1 VSLVVFEKVSLGFG
15 NKTIVHELDLR
26 LGEGDRIGLIGA
38 NGSGKSTLLKLLA
51 GDMKPDTGRI
61 TSARG
66 LEIGWLPQDLVL
78 EGGRSLIEF
87 VRASVPGREQLDG
100 KIAQTEAALAETQA
114 AVEAGERPLDDDELM
129 ELATRIAE
137 LHERLTHFEMHYSEH
152 EALKIL
158 NGLGFSPSDQNR
170 DLGEFSGGWKMRAVL
185 ASLLFQRPDLMLLDE
200 PTNHL
205 DMPSVAWFGDFLRR
219 YRRSFILICH
229 DREFLDEQIERVVSF
244 EPEGVRQYRGNY
256 LAYRKQREEEE
267 IVLENKARNLER
279 ERDKT
284 EQFIDR
290 FRAQANKARAV
301 QSRVKQL
308 SKLEDVVLFEKRKV
322 MHFNFPPCDR
332 AGAEV
337 VKIRGLRKAYRRAGS
352 LGLGG
357 RSPESG
363 GARGGEAE
371 HDPRSGA
378 TEEEHVV
385 FPGIDLTVGR
395 GEKIG
400 IIGINGAGKTT
411 LLRMI
416 AGEIPYDAGTLE
428 IGHKVTPGYY
438 AQHHAESLHRELTVF
453 AEVAQQDPHA
463 GQTRVRTILGA
474 FLYSG
479 DDVDKKIGV
488 LSGGERARVALAK
501 LLIKPGNLLLMDEPT
516 NHLDLESSE
525 SLAESL
531 TTYDGTLLFVSHNR
545 SFVRRLA
552 TKIWNVHDG
561 MVEIYPGTLDEYLAS
576 ARERG
581 RALEAVADGKAG
593 PTKQPKSVV
602 EGTSAKPA
610 AAAASAPATT
620 VEKRDRK
627 RQEAEERTRR
637 SKQLKP
643 LQRKVAELE
652 QRIAELEEAQAKRS
666 VELADPGV
674 YQDAARRSQ
683 LLDAYQDAAGKLEEL
698 TGRWELATMEL
709 EEVLA
714 DG

>member
-1 VSLVVFEKVSLGFG
+1 LARGRWGGDRLSTAPVSLVVFEKVSLGFG
-15 NKTIVHELDLR
+15 KKTIVNELDLR
-26 LGEGDRIGLIGA
+26 IGEGDRIGLIGP

-51 GDMKPDTGRI
+51 GDMKPDGGRI
-61 TSARG
+61 TTARG
-66 LEIGWLPQDLVL
+66 LEIGWLPQDIAL

-87 VRASVPGREQLDG
+87 VRASVPGRERLDAT
-100 KIAQTEAALAETQA
+100 IASTEAELAEVQA
-114 AVEAGERPLDDDELM
+114 EVESGQRPLDDPELM
-129 ELATRIAE
+129 DLATRIAE

-158 NGLGFSPSDQNR
+158 AGLGFSPADQDR
-170 DLGEFSGGWKMRAVL
+170 DLSEFSGGWKMRAVL

-205 DMPSVAWFGDFLRR
+205 DMPSVAWFGDFLSR

-229 DREFLDEQIERVVSF
+229 DREFLDEQIDRVVSF

-256 LAYRKQREEEE
+256 VAYRKQREEEE

-279 ERDKT
+279 EREKA

-290 FRAQANKARAV
+290 FRAQANKAKAV
-301 QSRVKQL
+301 QSRVKAL
-308 SKLEDVVLFEKRKV
+308 SKLEDVVVFEKRKV
-322 MHFNFPPCDR
+322 MRFNFPPCDR

-337 VKIRGLRKAYRRAGS
+337 VKIRNLRKAYG
-352 LGLGG
+352 
-357 RSPESG
+357 
-363 GARGGEAE
+363 
-371 HDPRSGA
+371 D
-378 TEEEHVV
+378 HVV
-385 FPGIDLTVGR
+385 FPGLDLTVSR
-395 GEKIG
+395 GDKIG

-416 AGEIPYDAGTLE
+416 AGEIPYDGGTLE
-428 IGHKVTPGYY
+428 LGHKGTPGYY

-453 AEVAQQDPHA
+453 DEVASQDPHA

-479 DDVDKKIGV
+479 DDVDKTIGV

-531 TTYDGTLLFVSHNR
+531 ATYDGTVLFVSHNR

-561 MVEIYPGTLDEYLAS
+561 TVEIYPGSLDEYLAS

-593 PTKQPKSVV
+593 PTKQPKSV
-602 EGTSAKPA
+602 EPKPA
-610 AAAASAPATT
+610 AASTVNATPTPSTERRDRAS
-620 VEKRDRK
+620 ERDRK

-652 QRIAELEEAQAKRS
+652 ARIGELEDAQAKRS
-666 VELADPGV
+666 IELADPEV
-674 YQDAARRSQ
+674 YQDEARRAK
-683 LLDAYQDAAGKLEEL
+683 LLDDYQAAAGKLEEL
-698 TGRWELATMEL
+698 NGRWELATLEL
-709 EEVLA
+709 EELGA
-714 DG
+714 D

>member
-15 NKTIVHELDLR
+15 KKTIVQELDLR
-26 LGEGDRIGLIGA
+26 IGEGDRIGLIGP

-51 GDMKPDTGRI
+51 GDTKPDTGRI
-61 TSARG
+61 TTARG

-87 VRASVPGREQLDG
+87 VRASVPGREQLDA
-100 KIAQTEAALAETQA
+100 KIAQTEAALADVQA
-114 AVEAGERPLDDDELM
+114 AVEAGERPLDDSELL
-129 ELATRIAE
+129 ELASRIAE
-137 LHERLTHFEMHYSEH
+137 LHERLTHFEMHYSDH

-158 NGLGFSPSDQNR
+158 NGLGFSPSDQSR

-205 DMPSVAWFGDFLRR
+205 DMPSVAWFGDFLQR
-219 YRRSFILICH
+219 YRRAFILICH

-244 EPEGVRQYRGNY
+244 ESEGVRQYRGNY
-256 LAYRKQREEEE
+256 VAYKRQREEEE

-279 ERDKT
+279 EREKA

-308 SKLEDVVLFEKRKV
+308 SKLDDVVLFEKRKV

-337 VKIRGLRKAYRRAGS
+337 VKIRGLRKAYG
-352 LGLGG
+352 
-357 RSPESG
+357 
-363 GARGGEAE
+363 
-371 HDPRSGA
+371 
-378 TEEEHVV
+378 EHVV
-385 FPGIDLTVGR
+385 FPGVDLTVTR

-428 IGHKVTPGYY
+428 LGHKVTPGYY

-453 AEVAQQDPHA
+453 DEVALQDPHA

-479 DDVDKKIGV
+479 DDVDKKISV

-552 TKIWNVHDG
+552 SKIWNVHDG
-561 MVEIYPGTLDEYLAS
+561 TVEIYPGTLDEYLAS

-593 PTKQPKSVV
+593 PTKQPKSA
-602 EGTSAKPA
+602 ELAARPEAKPKPTSAPPPA
-610 AAAASAPATT
+610 ADR
-620 VEKRDRK
+620 RDRK
-627 RQEAEERTRR
+627 RQEAEDRNRR

-652 QRIAELEEAQAKRS
+652 QRIAELEEEQAKRS
-666 VELADPGV
+666 VELADPEV

-683 LLDAYQDAAGKLEEL
+683 LLDAYQEAAGKLEEL
-698 TGRWELATMEL
+698 TGRWELATLEL
-709 EEVLA
+709 EELQ
-714 DG
+714 D

>member
-1 VSLVVFEKVSLGFG
+1 MSLVVFEKVSLGFG
-15 NKTIVHELDLR
+15 KKTIVNELDLR
-26 LGEGDRIGLIGA
+26 IGEGERIGLIGP

-51 GDMKPDTGRI
+51 GESKPDSGRI
-61 TSARG
+61 TTVRG
-66 LEIGWLPQDLVL
+66 LEIGWLPQDIALT
-78 EGGRSLIEF
+78 GGRSLIEF
-87 VRASVPGREQLDG
+87 VLASVPGREQLDG
-100 KIAQTEAALAETQA
+100 KIAQTEAALTEVQA
-114 AVEAGERPLDDDELM
+114 AVEAGERPLDDPELM

-158 NGLGFSPSDQNR
+158 AGLGFAPSDQSR

-205 DMPSVAWFGDFLRR
+205 DMPSVAWFGDFLQR
-219 YRRSFILICH
+219 YRQSFILICH
-229 DREFLDEQIERVVSF
+229 DREFLDEQIDRVVSF

-256 LAYRKQREEEE
+256 VAYRKQREEEE

-279 ERDKT
+279 EREKA
-284 EQFIDR
+284 EQFIER
-290 FRAQANKARAV
+290 FRAQANKAKAV

-308 SKLEDVVLFEKRKV
+308 EKLEDVVVFEKRKV
-322 MHFNFPPCDR
+322 MRFNFPACDR

-337 VKIRGLRKAYRRAGS
+337 VKIRGLEKAYG
-352 LGLGG
+352 
-357 RSPESG
+357 
-363 GARGGEAE
+363 
-371 HDPRSGA
+371 D
-378 TEEEHVV
+378 HVV
-385 FPGIDLTVGR
+385 FPKLDLTVSR
-395 GEKIG
+395 GDKIG

-428 IGHKVTPGYY
+428 LGHKVTPGYY
-438 AQHHAESLHRELTVF
+438 AQHHADSLHRELTVF
-453 AEVAQQDPHA
+453 DEVAQQDPHA

-545 SFVRRLA
+545 AFVRKLA

-561 MVEIYPGTLDEYLAS
+561 TVEIYPGTLDEYLAS

-581 RALEAVADGKAG
+581 TALEAVADGKAG
-593 PTKQPKSVV
+593 PTKQPKSNATP
-602 EGTSAKPA
+602 GPGAAPA
-610 AAAASAPATT
+610 AAQASSDR
-620 VEKRDRK
+620 RDRASERERK
-627 RQEAEERTRR
+627 RLEAQERARR

-643 LQRKVAELE
+643 LQRKVNELE
-652 QRIAELEEAQAKRS
+652 TRIGELEGAQSKRS
-666 VELADPGV
+666 VELADPEV
-674 YQDAARRSQ
+674 YQDGARRSQ
-683 LLDAYQDAAGKLEEL
+683 LLDAYQEAAAKLEEL
-698 TGRWELATMEL
+698 TGRWELVTMEL
-709 EEVLA
+709 EEVMAELES
-714 DG
+714 

>member
-1 VSLVVFEKVSLGFG
+1 MSLVVFEKVSLGFG
-15 NKTIVHELDLR
+15 KKTIVNELDLR
-26 LGEGDRIGLIGA
+26 IGEGDRIGLIGP
-38 NGSGKSTLLKLLA
+38 NGSGKSTLLKLLS
-51 GDMKPDTGRI
+51 GDMKPDSGRI

-78 EGGRSLIEF
+78 EGGRTLLEF
-87 VRASVPGREQLDG
+87 VRASVPGRERLDG
-100 KIAQTEAALAETQA
+100 KIVETEAALAEVQA
-114 AVEAGERPLDDDELM
+114 AVESGERPHDDPELM
-129 ELATRIAE
+129 ELASRIAE
-137 LHERLTHFEMHYSEH
+137 LHEQLTHFEMHYSEH

-158 NGLGFSPSDQNR
+158 NGLGFAPTDQNR

-244 EPEGVRQYRGNY
+244 EPEGIRQYRGNY

-279 ERDKT
+279 EREKT

-308 SKLEDVVLFEKRKV
+308 NKLDDVVLFEKRKV
-322 MHFNFPPCDR
+322 MSFNFPACDR
-332 AGAEV
+332 AGHEV
-337 VKIRGLRKAYRRAGS
+337 VKIRGLKKAYG
-352 LGLGG
+352 
-357 RSPESG
+357 
-363 GARGGEAE
+363 
-371 HDPRSGA
+371 D
-378 TEEEHVV
+378 HVV
-385 FPGIDLTVGR
+385 FPGIDLTVTR

-428 IGHKVTPGYY
+428 LGHKVTPGYY

-453 AEVAQQDPHA
+453 DEVAQQDPHA

-479 DDVDKKIGV
+479 DDVDKKIAV

-581 RALEAVADGKAG
+581 KGLEAVADGKAG

-602 EGTSAKPA
+602 AEGKPVAAAKPSA
-610 AAAASAPATT
+610 APQPA
-620 VEKRDRK
+620 VDKKDRK
-627 RQEAEERTRR
+627 RA
-637 SKQLKP
+637 
-643 LQRKVAELE
+643 
-652 QRIAELEEAQAKRS
+652 
-666 VELADPGV
+666 
-674 YQDAARRSQ
+674 
-683 LLDAYQDAAGKLEEL
+683 
-698 TGRWELATMEL
+698 
-709 EEVLA
+709 
-714 DG
+714 

>member
-15 NKTIVHELDLR
+15 KKTIVNELDLR
-26 LGEGDRIGLIGA
+26 IGEGDRIGLIGP
-38 NGSGKSTLLKLLA
+38 NGSGKSTLLKLLS
-51 GDMKPDTGRI
+51 GEMKPDSGRI
-61 TSARG
+61 TTARG
-66 LEIGWLPQDLVL
+66 LEIGWLPQDIAL
-78 EGGRSLIEF
+78 EGGRTLIEF
-87 VRASVPGREQLDG
+87 VRASVPGRERLDG
-100 KIAQTEAALAETQA
+100 KITQTEAALAEVQA
-114 AVEAGERPLDDDELM
+114 AVEAGERPLDDPELM
-129 ELATRIAE
+129 ELAIRIAE
-137 LHERLTHFEMHYSEH
+137 LHEQLTHFEMHYSEH

-158 NGLGFSPSDQNR
+158 NGLGFAPTDQTR

-205 DMPSVAWFGDFLRR
+205 DMPSVAWFGDFLQR

-256 LAYRKQREEEE
+256 ISYRKQREEEE
-267 IVLENKARNLER
+267 IVLENKARNLGRER
-279 ERDKT
+279 EKA

-290 FRAQANKARAV
+290 FRAQANKAKAV

-322 MHFNFPPCDR
+322 MHFNFPACDR
-332 AGAEV
+332 TGHEV
-337 VKIRGLRKAYRRAGS
+337 IRIRGLRKAYG
-352 LGLGG
+352 
-357 RSPESG
+357 
-363 GARGGEAE
+363 
-371 HDPRSGA
+371 D
-378 TEEEHVV
+378 HVV
-385 FPGIDLTVGR
+385 FPGVDLTVTR

-428 IGHKVTPGYY
+428 LGHKVTPGYY

-453 AEVAQQDPHA
+453 EEVAQQDPHA

-479 DDVDKKIGV
+479 DDVDKKIAV

-581 RALEAVADGKAG
+581 KALEAVADGKAG

-602 EGTSAKPA
+602 EAKPA
-610 AAAASAPATT
+610 AKPSAASTPQP
-620 VEKRDRK
+620 VGDRRDRK
-627 RQEAEERTRR
+627 RQEAEERARR

-666 VELADPGV
+666 VELADPEV
-674 YQDAARRSQ
+674 YRDDARRAR
-683 LLDAYQDAAGKLEEL
+683 LLDEYQDAAGKLEEL
-698 TGRWELATMEL
+698 NGRWELATMEL
-709 EEVLA
+709 EELSA
-714 DG
+714 EG

>member
-1 VSLVVFEKVSLGFG
+1 MFEKVSLGFG
-15 NKTIVHELDLR
+15 KKTIVNELDLR
-26 LGEGDRIGLIGA
+26 IGEGERIGLIGP
-38 NGSGKSTLLKLLA
+38 NGSGKSTLLKLLS
-51 GDMKPDTGRI
+51 GDMRPDSGRL
-61 TSARG
+61 TTARG
-66 LEIGWLPQDLVL
+66 LEIGWLPQDIALT
-78 EGGRSLIEF
+78 GGRSLIEF
-87 VRASVPGREQLDG
+87 VRASVPGRERLDA
-100 KIAQTEAALAETQA
+100 KIAQTEAALLEVQA
-114 AVEAGERPLDDDELM
+114 AVEAGARPLDDPELM
-129 ELATRIAE
+129 DLAGRIAE

-158 NGLGFSPSDQNR
+158 AGLGFAARDQGR
-170 DLGEFSGGWKMRAVL
+170 DLSEFSGGWKMRAVL

-205 DMPSVAWFGDFLRR
+205 DMPSVAWFGDFLQR

-229 DREFLDEQIERVVSF
+229 DREFLDEQIDRVISF

-256 LAYRKQREEEE
+256 VAYRKQREEEE

-279 ERDKT
+279 EREKA

-308 SKLEDVVLFEKRKV
+308 EKLDDVVVFEKRKV
-322 MHFNFPPCDR
+322 MRFNFPPCDR
-332 AGAEV
+332 AGAEI
-337 VKIRGLRKAYRRAGS
+337 VKIRGLQKAYG
-352 LGLGG
+352 
-357 RSPESG
+357 
-363 GARGGEAE
+363 
-371 HDPRSGA
+371 D
-378 TEEEHVV
+378 HVV
-385 FPGIDLTVGR
+385 FPGLDLTVAR
-395 GEKIG
+395 GDKIG

-416 AGEIPYDAGTLE
+416 AGEIPFDGGTLE
-428 IGHKVTPGYY
+428 LGHKVTPGYY
-438 AQHHAESLHRELTVF
+438 AQHHAESLHRELSVF
-453 AEVAQQDPHA
+453 DEVAQQDPHA

-479 DDVDKKIGV
+479 DDVDKKIAV

-561 MVEIYPGTLDEYLAS
+561 AVEIYPGTLDEYLAS

-581 RALEAVADGKAG
+581 AALEAVADGKAG
-593 PTKQPKSVV
+593 PTKQPQSQAA
-602 EGTSAKPA
+602 EPSAAKPGA
-610 AAAASAPATT
+610 VEPAGAD
-620 VEKRDRK
+620 KRDRASERERK
-627 RQEAEERTRR
+627 RIEAQERARR

-652 QRIAELEEAQAKRS
+652 ARIAELEDAQSKRS
-666 VELADPGV
+666 VELADPAV
-674 YQDAARRSQ
+674 YQDEARRSG
-683 LLDAYQDAAGKLEEL
+683 LLDAYQEAAAKLEEL

-709 EEVLA
+709 EEILA
-714 DG
+714 ELG

>member
-1 VSLVVFEKVSLGFG
+1 MSLVVFEKVSLGFG
-15 NKTIVHELDLR
+15 KKTIVNELDLR
-26 LGEGDRIGLIGA
+26 IGEGDRIGLIGP

-51 GDMKPDTGRI
+51 GEMKPDSGRI

-66 LEIGWLPQDLVL
+66 LEIGWLPQDIAL
-78 EGGRSLIEF
+78 EGGRSLLEF
-87 VRASVPGREQLDG
+87 VRGSVPGRERLDTT
-100 KIAQTEAALAETQA
+100 IAATEAALAEVQA
-114 AVEAGERPLDDDELM
+114 EVEAGSRPLDDPELM

-158 NGLGFSPSDQNR
+158 AGLGFSPSDQDR
-170 DLGEFSGGWKMRAVL
+170 DLAELSGGWKMRAVL

-205 DMPSVAWFGDFLRR
+205 DMPTVAWFGDFLQR

-229 DREFLDEQIERVVSF
+229 DREFLDEQIDRVVSF
-244 EPEGVRQYRGNY
+244 ESEGVRQYRGNY
-256 LAYRKQREEEE
+256 VAYRKQREEEE

-279 ERDKT
+279 EREKA

-308 SKLEDVVLFEKRKV
+308 AKLEDVVVFEKRKV
-322 MHFNFPPCDR
+322 MRFNFPPCDR
-332 AGAEV
+332 AGVEV
-337 VKIRGLRKAYRRAGS
+337 VKIRGLRKAYG
-352 LGLGG
+352 
-357 RSPESG
+357 
-363 GARGGEAE
+363 
-371 HDPRSGA
+371 D
-378 TEEEHVV
+378 HVV
-385 FPGIDLTVGR
+385 FPGLDLTVSR
-395 GEKIG
+395 GDKIG

-416 AGEIPYDAGTLE
+416 AGEIPYDSGALE
-428 IGHKVTPGYY
+428 LGHKVTPGYY
-438 AQHHAESLHRELTVF
+438 AQHHAESLHRDWTVF
-453 AEVAQQDPHA
+453 DEVASQDPEA

-479 DDVDKKIGV
+479 DEVDKKIGV

-545 SFVRRLA
+545 AFVRKLA

-561 MVEIYPGTLDEYLAS
+561 TVEIYPGTLDEYLAS

-581 RALEAVADGKAG
+581 RALDAVADGKAG
-593 PTKQPKSVV
+593 PTKQPKSV
-602 EGTSAKPA
+602 EPREPRETKPA
-610 AAAASAPATT
+610 SAIASEPARSN
-620 VEKRDRK
+620 EKRDRASERERK
-627 RQEAEERTRR
+627 RQEAEVRARR

-652 QRIAELEEAQAKRS
+652 ARIAELEEAQAKRS
-666 VELADPGV
+666 IELADPEV
-674 YQDAARRSQ
+674 YQDDDRRAR
-683 LLDAYQDAAGKLEEL
+683 LLDAYQEAAAKLEEL
-698 TGRWELATMEL
+698 TGRWELATLEL
-709 EEVLA
+709 EELTELTELA
-714 DG
+714 E